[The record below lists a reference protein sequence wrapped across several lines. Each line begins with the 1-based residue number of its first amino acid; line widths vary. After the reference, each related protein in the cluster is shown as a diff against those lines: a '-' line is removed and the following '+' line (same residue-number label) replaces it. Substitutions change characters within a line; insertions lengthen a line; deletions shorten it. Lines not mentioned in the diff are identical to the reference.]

1 VTTFLHEGRATKD
14 PYLRSASLSSAFERW
29 QRRYHPYPIPVPQD
43 LRRSVP
49 VPVPLDRL
57 TPKLEQTASDPA
69 HDYMCECCVHTLK
82 KLDHPQTE
90 HLAHA
95 RSASA
100 QERSSQTT
108 LVHSDHE
115 VDIDFAID
123 SSITTV
129 SIWSFFVGV
138 TKPQAHALV
147 TMADPPQWHRA
158 VPAFFEGSEPGW
170 LNEATGKF
178 VRNPSV
184 APASEPGASKP
195 CKYQLEEYV
204 EWHWSPQV
212 EGGMVNVL
220 EIERP
225 SRKPRTAAALVDDVL
240 LRTNADEPYRTALA
254 AKAHGNAPE
263 LLDEYDYRLVRSVQS
278 KFVSSWETGGIDVD
292 EGSYACAWMGP
303 TRERRDGA
311 LFVYSKKSLRYSQR
325 ADVIPGFKTML
336 NLLAPAVTS
345 MLMTH
350 LGYSGIVDFL
360 TRSPGVTAGPAAA

>member
-1 VTTFLHEGRATKD
+1 VTTFLHEGRATRD

-49 VPVPLDRL
+49 VPIPLERL
-57 TPKLEQTASDPA
+57 TPRLEQTASDPA
-69 HDYMCECCVHTLK
+69 HDYMCECCEDTLK
-82 KLDHPQTE
+82 KLGHPQTE
-90 HLAHA
+90 HFAHA

-100 QERSSQTT
+100 QERRNATT
-108 LVHSDHE
+108 LVHSDHD

-123 SSITTV
+123 TSITTV
-129 SIWSFFVGV
+129 GIWSFFVGV
-138 TKPQAHALV
+138 TEPQAHALV
-147 TMADPPQWHRA
+147 AMADPPRWHEA
-158 VPAFFEGSEPGW
+158 VPAFFEGSDPGT
-170 LNEATGKF
+170 LNEATGRF
-178 VRNPSV
+178 VLDPAVARATAPS
-184 APASEPGASKP
+184 
-195 CKYQLEEYV
+195 KYQLREYV
-204 EWHWSPQV
+204 EWNWSPQV

-225 SRKPRTAAALVDDVL
+225 SRQRTSASALVDDVL

-292 EGSYACAWMGP
+292 EGTYAAAWMAP
-303 TRERRDGA
+303 TTKRRDGA
-311 LFVYSKKSLRYSQR
+311 LFVYSRKSLRYSQR